1 VSDEE
6 APLAEPTTVAVHA
19 VRRSGAGPGDN
30 VAVIGC
36 GTVGLLTLQ
45 VLKASGARI
54 IAIDRRTKALDLASL
69 LGADETLNA
78 ADGEYDAKV
87 LDLTQGIGPDI
98 VFETAG
104 AETTPVEAI
113 RIARRGGKIVLV
125 GIYSATPE
133 IDFNLVV
140 GTEKTVI
147 GSVASSPGEFAT
159 AVNMIAS
166 GRVNVKPLISGV
178 VPLERAISD
187 GFERMIQPEKDVFRI
202 LVGPG

>member
-1 VSDEE
+1 
-6 APLAEPTTVAVHA
+6 VHA
-19 VRRSGAGPGDN
+19 VRRSGVRPGDN
-30 VAVIGC
+30 VALIGC

-45 VLKASGARI
+45 VLKASGARV
-54 IAIDRRTKALDLASL
+54 IAIDRRAEALDLASQ
-69 LGADETLNA
+69 LGADDTLNA

-87 LDLTQGIGPDI
+87 LELTQGIGPDI

-104 AETTPVEAI
+104 AKMTPVDAI

-133 IDFNLVV
+133 VDFNQVV

-147 GSVASSPGEFAT
+147 GSVAASHGDYAL
-159 AVNMIAS
+159 AVRMIAS
-166 GRVNVKPLISGV
+166 GQVSVKPLISAK
-178 VPLERAISD
+178 VPLDRAISD

-202 LVGPG
+202 LVGSG